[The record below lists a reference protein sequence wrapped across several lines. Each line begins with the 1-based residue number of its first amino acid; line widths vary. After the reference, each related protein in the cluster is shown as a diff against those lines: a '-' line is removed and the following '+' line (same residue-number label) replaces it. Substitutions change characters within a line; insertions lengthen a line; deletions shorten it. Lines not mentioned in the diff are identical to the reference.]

1 MNHKEIISELGR
13 MVGLESLKLEDDK
26 GTSVY
31 FDDDEIVFEQTA
43 GRLFVIAPIG
53 PIEGHE
59 DMFRTFLLANHLG
72 ADSALGS
79 IGIDDLQDEYT
90 LTRVFEG
97 EFQYDEFEKSLLL
110 FIRTLRKWKT
120 ILEEGKVSEN
130 IENTPSE
137 IVSVMNS

>member
-13 MVGLESLKLEDDK
+13 MVGLESLKLEEDK

-31 FDDDEIVFEQTA
+31 FDDDEIVFEQNA

-59 DMFRTFLLANHLG
+59 DMFRTFLLAKHLG

-79 IGIDDLQDEYT
+79 IAIDDL
-90 LTRVFEG
+90 
-97 EFQYDEFEKSLLL
+97 QYDEFEKSLLL

-120 ILEEGKVSEN
+120 ILKEGKVSEN